1 MSQIYKLPLVLEPQ
15 PEGGYVVTCPLLP
28 ELITEGDNIQDALQ
42 NANDALAAI
51 VEALK
56 DLNQPMPPVLQ
67 PAQADTPLWV
77 ETVLA
82 V

>member
-1 MSQIYKLPLVLEPQ
+1 MSKIYKLPLVLEPQ
-15 PEGGYVVTCPLLP
+15 PEGGYTVTCPLLP
-28 ELITEGDNIQDALQ
+28 ELVTEGDTVQDALQ

-51 VEALK
+51 VEGFQELK
-56 DLNQPMPPVLQ
+56 RQLPPALQ
-67 PAQADTPLWV
+67 PAESNTPLWV